1 MLVQAIS
8 DNTLE
13 LRIVEKS
20 IKVTRYVGGL
30 LLLLSGSPLGGRL
43 KALGAWRQ
51 PIWVLYAVRDLSNR
65 DKPREVLLFRSCF
78 LIGYLSRQLQP
89 LLNWSIFDTTRQV
102 SKISPFLVLYLC
114 GRGAYNASDKLS
126 LIDNVGE
133 VIATSIDDA
142 GLIPHFPGIGWVEV
156 AAGLSG
162 GTASLARAILEKR
175 AQHQA

>member
-8 DNTLE
+8 DHTLE

-30 LLLLSGSPLGGRL
+30 LLLLSDSPLGGRL

-51 PIWVLYAVRDLSNR
+51 PIWAAYAIRDLSR
-65 DKPREVLLFRSCF
+65 PKGKSAPLLLFRSCF
-78 LIGYLSRQLQP
+78 LIGYMSRKLQP
-89 LLNWSIFDTTRQV
+89 LLNWTILDYTRKA
-102 SKISPFLVLYLC
+102 SMINPYLVLYLC
-114 GRGAYNASDKLS
+114 GKGAYNAPGKLG

-156 AAGLSG
+156 AAGLSS
-162 GTASLARAILEKR
+162 GTASLAKAILEKR
-175 AQHQA
+175 AQH